1 MIVKGLFIILITHI
15 ITDMIVMIATNMVAD
30 KNYPDS
36 AKSSASP
43 ILKS

>member
-15 ITDMIVMIATNMVAD
+15 ITDMTVIIATKIVAD

-36 AKSSASP
+36 AISSASP